1 MLLSEDRFLFSTAQ
15 PSIIGKFVLH
25 IKENLPPALVTSYP
39 PYVCEDGRANR
50 YTRKL
55 PLEDRKT
62 PTKTRLFRLLLTT
75 AFLTIG

>member
-25 IKENLPPALVTSYP
+25 VKENLPPGSVTSYP
-39 PYVCEDGRANR
+39 TYVCEDGTANR

-55 PLEDRKT
+55 PREDRKAS
-62 PTKTRLFRLLLTT
+62 TRSRRFRLLLTI
-75 AFLTIG
+75 AFLTIT